1 MNLNFTRKEFIKMK
15 KRVLSSALSLLVAT
29 TMIIPTM
36 SALQVYAEEN
46 ENRVF
51 INEIESDD
59 ANGGND
65 WIEIINTGA
74 ADVDISNWFVSD
86 DKGLE
91 RLSDGTAW
99 KIPEGTVLKAG
110 AVLVLEDGINF
121 DFGLGKND
129 TVSLYDNNSMLLD
142 THAYTGHA
150 AGTYSR
156 VPDGTGG
163 FVDQAATKSTLNI
176 VSNEGDKEEDK
187 GQNGTG
193 KSNLVINEVNSSP
206 DDWVELI
213 NIGTNDIDISGYEI
227 RDNSDDHRWKFP
239 AGSTI
244 KAGEFLV
251 VDAGDTGL
259 IYDDQSGNYVENT
272 FEAAIGI
279 GSGDSIRIYDK
290 EGKLLDECSWTE
302 HASFGGDAALASIG
316 RYPDGT
322 GSFSLTKETKGTQND
337 WYKPEVV
344 INEVESNDDETDWVE
359 ILNVGTVAVDI
370 SGWHLYDDDPV
381 GHAADIT
388 PVANGTILN
397 PGEFYV
403 FDQNKDFTFGLG
415 KADQATIYN
424 KDGVVIAEY
433 SWSAHANGVY
443 ARIPDGTGDF
453 VEFAASTKGKA
464 NIVTNPVVLN
474 EIQSN
479 DKNGGPD
486 WIELANPTGE
496 ILDVSGIVIKD
507 NDDTHEYVIPND
519 TTIPAYGFLV
529 IDDLSFGLGK
539 GDSVRLYENGRLIAS
554 TTWTEHTN
562 PTWGLYPDVKGN
574 EYKNTKEETPGA
586 VNKFADI
593 PDAIQ
598 WPGANEIKI
607 FDKTPTFL
615 EDSSGLDFFNGQLYA
630 VDNGT
635 GRFWILDVAKD
646 GALSFAKGFENGK
659 RVRFQKDADNASAAG
674 PDAEGITVDDNGFV
688 YIASERDN
696 SAKGVNFNMVMMVDP
711 NTEGTDLVALKQW
724 DLTAS
729 LPQVSANMGIEA
741 VEWVSNSNVVGKLYD
756 QNTNSAYDAANY
768 PDAVAGGVF
777 FVALED
783 NGHVYAY
790 VLNEDGSSV
799 QIADIDSKIGGAMA
813 LDFDSYENVLWVAA
827 DNGFDNRAAKV
838 TLTGKKEVDIVHVY
852 PAAGVDV
859 TANNEGFAIAD
870 AAFTVGGQRPVYR
883 FNDGVKTG
891 ALSIGF
897 LSCDYTAEDED
908 KDYVILEGANQELKA
923 NQGNSLTIQIDGDY
937 NNFVSVSVDG
947 KVIDANNYDVKEG
960 SGVLVTLKSGY
971 INTLAVGTHSLTVI
985 FKDGKAHTSFT
996 ISAADSGDGNTG
1008 GVIGNTG
1015 ENTNGDNGN
1024 NNPSNGVE
1032 STIGGNGSGA
1042 AAPQTGDNSNIFFWA
1057 VLMSVSLG
1065 GIIVVAVSRKKVIK

>member
-1 MNLNFTRKEFIKMK
+1 MNLNFTRKEFIEMK

-46 ENRVF
+46 ENKVF

-156 VPDGTGG
+156 VPDGTGE
-163 FVDQAATKSTLNI
+163 FVDQAATKSALNI

-187 GQNGTG
+187 EQNGTG
-193 KSNLVINEVNSSP
+193 NSNLVINEVNSSP

-244 KAGEFLV
+244 KAGEFFV

-486 WIELANPTGE
+486 WIELANPTDE

-554 TTWTEHTN
+554 TIWTEHTN

-659 RVRFQKDADNASAAG
+659 RIRFQKDADNASAAG

-870 AAFTVGGQRPVYR
+870 AAFTVDGQRPVYR

-891 ALSIGF
+891 ALSIGS

-923 NQGNSLTIQIDGDY
+923 NQGNSLTIRIDGDY

-947 KVIDANNYDVKEG
+947 TVIDPDHYDVKEG

-971 INTLAVGTHSLTVI
+971 INTLAVDTHSLTVI
-985 FKDGKAHTSFT
+985 FKDGKAHTNFT

-1008 GVIGNTG
+1008 GVSGNTG
-1015 ENTNGDNGN
+1015 ENSNGDNGN

-1042 AAPQTGDNSNIFFWA
+1042 VAPQTGDNSNIFFWA

-1065 GIIVVAVSRKKVIK
+1065 GIIVVVVSRKKVIK